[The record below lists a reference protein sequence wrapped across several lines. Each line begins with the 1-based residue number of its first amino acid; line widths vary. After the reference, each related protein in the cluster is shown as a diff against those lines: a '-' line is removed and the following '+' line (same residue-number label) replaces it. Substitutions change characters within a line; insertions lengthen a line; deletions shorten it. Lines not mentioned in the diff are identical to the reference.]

1 MDELE
6 ANFFLGLSIH
16 FGGPKRPYMSGTA
29 GVGISQRFNYV
40 TPGVNLAVN
49 FYNGGL
55 GALPNSSNFNIDTV
69 LTAKLTAGTGRGD
82 AMDVYPLHLNS
93 GTGLED
99 NYKYSAT
106 LGTNFILNNNNRNQQ
121 VGFLQVRAFD
131 FSFQTYN
138 DFNGFKK
145 IGISDGYDR
154 WWTGG
159 GNLTFG
165 AKNNNF
171 QFVIASDVFTADTD
185 VKPRSTSIV
194 DGKQVNSEE
203 MSLDVFD
210 KNIPS
215 PKEGSFYDRFFTHK
229 PNIDS
234 HLTQDY
240 LNENR
245 NGVKWNDQMHD
256 FSLNQGR
263 TSFKFKTPQG
273 SFGVNGLGSA
283 HMWSQNGIHNKIN
296 FHVIPSTAPNYWEFQ
311 FTGSSNNP
319 F

>member
-16 FGGPKRPYMSGTA
+16 FGGPKKPYMSGTA
-29 GVGISQRFNYV
+29 GVGVSQRFNYV

-55 GALPNSSNFNIDTV
+55 GALPNSSNFNIDAV
-69 LTAKLTAGTGRGD
+69 LTPKLTVGGGRGN
-82 AMDVYPLHLNS
+82 AMDIYPLTLNS

-99 NYKYSAT
+99 NFKYSAT
-106 LGTNFILNNNNRNQQ
+106 LGTNFIVNNNNRNQQ

-154 WWTGG
+154 WFTGG
-159 GNLTFG
+159 GNFTFG
-165 AKNNNF
+165 SKNSDF
-171 QFVIASDVFTADTD
+171 QFIIASDVFTADTD
-185 VKPRSTSIV
+185 VQPRSTQII
-194 DGKQVNSEE
+194 DGKSVNSEE
-203 MSLDVFD
+203 MLLDVYD
-210 KNIPS
+210 TNISS
-215 PKEGSFYDRFFTHK
+215 PKEGSFYNRYFTHK
-229 PNIDS
+229 PNIAS
-234 HLTQDY
+234 QLTQDY
-240 LNENR
+240 LNEYR
-245 NGVKWNDQMHD
+245 NGVQWNNQMHD

-263 TSFKFKTPQG
+263 TSFKLKTPQG
-273 SFGVNGLGSA
+273 NFGLNGLGSS
-283 HMWSQNGIHNKIN
+283 HMWSQNAIHNKIN
-296 FHVIPSTAPNYWEFQ
+296 FHVIPSTVPNYWEFQ
-311 FTGSSNNP
+311 YTASPNSP